1 MDCFALREASN
12 YIWNTLI
19 TISRKISGSSTTILS
34 PNRKDH
40 EKAEFEVHEVY
51 AVDVLISTGEG
62 KACNNHTFMNDTW
75 HFKSVLHGCNAVDL
89 IVYFS
94 HCRDKWTFNL
104 YDFTNRQETV
114 ARGQPSTNGTPV
126 SSMGWKWRPQEC
138 SSVRWRDVLT
148 PCPSLLGGQQHYC
161 LASNWLNQEVH
172 LNWIFCSLMNE
183 AGVFD
188 VHFDSWCE
196 NNAVDFWWRV
206 CSIFVSSHENARI
219 MI

>member
-1 MDCFALREASN
+1 M
-12 YIWNTLI
+12 
-19 TISRKISGSSTTILS
+19 
-34 PNRKDH
+34 
-40 EKAEFEVHEVY
+40 Y

-62 KACNNHTFMNDTW
+62 KACDNHTFMNDTW

-94 HCRDKWTFNL
+94 YCREKWTFNL
-104 YDFTNRQETV
+104 YDFNNRQETA

-161 LASNWLNQEVH
+161 LVSNWLNQEVH

-188 VHFDSWCE
+188 VHFDSNDARTMLLIFDDGCALYLYQHMRMLGQWF
-196 NNAVDFWWRV
+196 NLVDKAMV
-206 CSIFVSSHENARI
+206 
-219 MI
+219 